1 MPDRRAPVVTHML
14 WYKVGAADEP
24 PGKSGIAHFLEHLMF
39 KGTAK
44 NPAGRFS
51 QVVAPIGGQE
61 NAFTANDYTGYYQR
75 VSREHLKTLMEFEA
89 DRMTGLVLTDEAVSP
104 ELKVVLEE
112 QNQRV
117 ANNPRAQLV
126 EQVEAA
132 LYLNHPYGKPVIGWR
147 HEIEQL
153 NREDAIA
160 FYKRF
165 YTPNNAVL
173 VVAGDVT
180 AEEVK
185 TLAQATYG
193 KVEPRRQDRAAPASA
208 GAAAGG
214 AAPRHAGRS
223 ARPAAESCSA
233 TISRLRPP
241 RRGPAKPRRS
251 MCSPSSS
258 AAATTAG
265 SIASWWSDNATVAVG
280 AGAWYNS
287 TALDATHFNVYGS
300 PKPNVTL
307 PQLEAGDRCGDRRP
321 DRQQASPPTKL
332 ERAKY
337 RLIAD
342 AIYAQ
347 DSQQTMAR
355 WYGTALTTGLAVDQV
370 TNWPDRIRAVTADA
384 VNAAA
389 KTWLDKRRSV
399 TGYLIKEHDRQRG
412 QTFVIARCT
421 HAPGSALRHGL
432 PRQRNP
438 RAQPRSSAL
447 SRRAASRLG
456 WFASRRCHW
465 SRSISPSSAA
475 PTRIRPTSPASAT
488 WRPRC
493 STTARA
499 SSTPR
504 HSKSRSKA
512 TPSSSTSQSA
522 ATTCTARSAC
532 CAIARSRASICC
544 GSRSTSRASTPTRSS
559 AGAPRS
565 WHRCGARPPS
575 RTASP
580 ARPGGR
586 PPLPTIPTASRRTAR
601 SKPSPPSRWS
611 T

>member
-1 MPDRRAPVVTHML
+1 MPHRLIQTCIAGAAASFAVAAALTAHAQSTPPSNISHFSLANGLEVVVVPDRRAPVVTHML

-51 QVVAPIGGQE
+51 QVVASIGGQE

-89 DRMTGLVLTDEAVSP
+89 DRMTGLVLSDEAVSP

-153 NREDAIA
+153 SREDAIA

-185 TLAQATYG
+185 ALAQATYG
-193 KVEPRRQDRAAPASA
+193 KVEPVAKIEPRRRPQEPPQVAARHVTLADARVQQPSLQRYYLAPSA
-208 GAAAGG
+208 AT
-214 AAPRHAGRS
+214 
-223 ARPAAESCSA
+223 ARPGEAEALEVLAFILGSGN
-233 TISRLRPP
+233 TSRLYR
-241 RRGPAKPRRS
+241 KLVS
-251 MCSPSSS
+251 E
-258 AAATTAG
+258 TE
-265 SIASWWSDNATVAVG
+265 VAVG
-280 AGAWYNS
+280 AGGWYNS

-307 PQLEAGDRCGDRRP
+307 TQLE
-321 DRQQASPPTKL
+321 QAIDAVIDDLIANGVTADEV

-342 AIYAQ
+342 TIYAQ

-355 WYGTALTTGLAVDQV
+355 WYGAALTTGLAVDQV

-389 KTWLDKRRSV
+389 KTWLDKRRSA
-399 TGYLIKEHDRQRG
+399 TGYLIRNTTGKEDK
-412 QTFVIARCT
+412 
-421 HAPGSALRHGL
+421 
-432 PRQRNP
+432 
-438 RAQPRSSAL
+438 RS
-447 SRRAASRLG
+447 
-456 WFASRRCHW
+456 
-465 SRSISPSSAA
+465 
-475 PTRIRPTSPASAT
+475 
-488 WRPRC
+488 
-493 STTARA
+493 
-499 SSTPR
+499 
-504 HSKSRSKA
+504 
-512 TPSSSTSQSA
+512 
-522 ATTCTARSAC
+522 
-532 CAIARSRASICC
+532 
-544 GSRSTSRASTPTRSS
+544 
-559 AGAPRS
+559 
-565 WHRCGARPPS
+565 
-575 RTASP
+575 
-580 ARPGGR
+580 
-586 PPLPTIPTASRRTAR
+586 
-601 SKPSPPSRWS
+601 
-611 T
+611 